1 MNIGINY
8 RYGFPRASLTHGEM
22 PENWWS
28 GERRKKKEKKCM
40 QSHLGRVMQMTLSGQ
55 AKGSSIV
62 PAN

>member
-1 MNIGINY
+1 MKW
-8 RYGFPRASLTHGEM
+8 REK
-22 PENWWS
+22 E
-28 GERRKKKEKKCM
+28 KKEKKYM